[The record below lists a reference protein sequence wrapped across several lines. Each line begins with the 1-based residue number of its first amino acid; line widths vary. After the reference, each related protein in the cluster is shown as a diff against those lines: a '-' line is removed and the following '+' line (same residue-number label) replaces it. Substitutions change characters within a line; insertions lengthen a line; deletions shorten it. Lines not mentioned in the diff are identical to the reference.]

1 MQGRPNKLLHAIC
14 EDARRFT
21 VLAVPHRARNNF
33 LFDGAITSMVRYP
46 NLHVL
51 IVLGVLPLV
60 GCGSVPSLNDVDPN
74 NLQPTQ
80 AMLLFSAGASS
91 PCKVNSA
98 QMVLKSSTAPAALL
112 RGEAVFQLNN
122 AYIAS
127 AFPGEYANVLSIVVA
142 PGTYDFWVSSVNPFL
157 HYPDPVFSKPFA
169 VESKEVVYI
178 GEVFTQGCGGDVRI
192 EIRDRSTRDIE
203 YLQSKYPKARE
214 SRPKTRLLQMKP
226 QSHGAS
232 VTLKEAGDASK
243 AQLLN

>member
-1 MQGRPNKLLHAIC
+1 MVRSPKLHALI
-14 EDARRFT
+14 F
-21 VLAVPHRARNNF
+21 LAA
-33 LFDGAITSMVRYP
+33 
-46 NLHVL
+46 
-51 IVLGVLPLV
+51 LPLV
-60 GCGSVPSLNDVDPN
+60 GCGSVPSLDDVDPN

-91 PCKVNSA
+91 PCKVNTA
-98 QMVLKSSTAPAALL
+98 QMVLKNSTAPAALL

-122 AYIAS
+122 AHIAS

-142 PGTYDFWVSSVNPFL
+142 PGTYDFWLSSANAFF
-157 HYPDPVFSKPFA
+157 HYPDPVFSKSFA
-169 VESKEVVYI
+169 IESKEVVYI

-214 SRPKTRLLQMKP
+214 LRPKTRLLQMKP

-232 VTLKEAGDASK
+232 LALNEAGATSIDLGIEDCFVGFLPKPTLIIDDQAIQGWRDCK
-243 AQLLN
+243 HERPM